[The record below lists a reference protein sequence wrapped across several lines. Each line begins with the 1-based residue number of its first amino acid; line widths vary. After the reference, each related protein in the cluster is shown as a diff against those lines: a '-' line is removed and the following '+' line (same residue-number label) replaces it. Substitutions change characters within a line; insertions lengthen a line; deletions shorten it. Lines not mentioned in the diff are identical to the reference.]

1 MRILGLDIG
10 SSSIGWN
17 IKEFNTIIKYGVV
30 TFGSGMIK
38 GEKGYSS
45 PTKDRREDRL
55 PRNLKRA
62 RKYRKWALLELL
74 IKNQMVPL
82 SIQELDK
89 WRKYV
94 KGKKRVFPE
103 NKAFKSWLACNFNYT
118 NGIKYKNPY
127 ELRVKGLDHKLSPHE
142 FGRTLYHIVQRRGYK
157 DIGEKDKET
166 KKQIERRE
174 QTGFGKMLEENRTLG
189 ETLLKNYLEKN
200 IRARNEYPYRHEYLK
215 ELEVICE
222 AQGYDIKKKDN
233 NYIHPF
239 IKKLHKAII
248 WQRPLKSQKG
258 NIGFCTLEE
267 KSRRCPI
274 SHPLFEIFRALSFI
288 NTIRI
293 VEDKEKVELTDAVK
307 KDLLIFFLKQST
319 SFKFNVVRNRI
330 DKLTKKNNK
339 YNYPINKKGIY
350 YTSISNMPFCKNL
363 IGIFGK
369 DVIEPLIK
377 LSEFDTNAKENH
389 HKLAGKYS
397 IYDFWHFFHDFED
410 DFLIKFVS
418 DKLDIEAKKIM
429 TFKNSLPNGYS
440 SLSLKALR
448 KLIPFLNEGFLYN
461 DAVLLAKLPD
471 YFKSDWEI
479 NKSKVYECLR
489 VAKEKYSSKSLVI
502 RITNILIEDYKS
514 LGHRDKF
521 AVKDFS
527 YKLLD
532 SDLEDVIRVC
542 KKHFGEYSWE
552 NLNNKQKLL
561 AAIKIEYQAFFG
573 DKKRNYRRLEKLSGV
588 FRNELINSGFNIGD
602 LYHHSEFENKY
613 GKCVE
618 RINEET
624 GQVFE
629 LLPSAVIPSIKNPMF
644 NKSMSILRKLI
655 NELILKELIDEETK
669 VLIEIPRGHIDDNNE
684 REAYIRYTS
693 ERESIRE
700 KYREFLLEYRDN
712 KNSNLN
718 IEEKISVFELW
729 NEQIL
734 KKKGNQL
741 SPDKI
746 LKLKDATERYSLWM
760 EQEAICM
767 YTGKTI
773 SISQLFSNEID
784 IEHTIP
790 RSILPDNTM
799 ANKTVCFKSYNTEI
813 KNTSLPSE
821 CPNYDK
827 DFGSF
832 GRIDSRLEKWKEKRD
847 HFKDLFEKRKKARGK
862 EDENVK
868 NKRIREKHYY
878 KLKFNYWKDKV
889 ERFEAKEVKEGWARR
904 QLVDTQMAC
913 KYAQEL
919 LKTKFQKVE
928 VISAAV
934 NVAFRKLYGFQS
946 SDKKSR
952 DKHTHHVIDALLLSY
967 LPVNGSK
974 RLKLVRQMYKWME
987 DGKGQLRLNP
997 PNLENFNPQKI
1008 ISEIENNTLVVNYT
1022 KDTITKQTFK
1032 YVRKRGKIQYLKR
1045 KGKYML
1051 DNNMEKIPL
1060 IAKGDTIRK
1069 SLFKDTFIGKIREV
1083 KRDENGRPLRDKN
1096 KNLIFNDG
1104 DNEFSWVVR
1113 KELKDVLS
1121 KTDKIVDPVI
1131 ANIVKKQKHDSKDPQ
1146 GNQIRRVRVKVK
1158 KGKEVK
1164 KRLNYKS
1171 KYEYKNQYYS
1181 SSGSIPYA
1189 LLILEKDGNSI
1200 KKSLKPIHTF
1210 QIAKIMKDYAKFEKE
1225 LYLKE
1230 FMPNITSE
1238 KFETTIIKNTQ
1249 RVLVLLSD
1257 EDYFLRKKINFQK
1270 NRLFEIKQ
1278 LEDTRIKLVYHLF
1291 SGEPKNYSSEFIEG
1305 NTNCFRKS
1313 INQLNLLFEGVDF
1326 KMSILGELTFIDD

>member
-1 MRILGLDIG
+1 MKILGLDIG
-10 SSSIGWN
+10 SSSIGWS
-17 IKEFNTIIKYGVV
+17 IREFNQTVKNGVI
-30 TFGSGMIK
+30 TFNSGMLLGNNGK
-38 GEKGYSS
+38 YSS
-45 PTKDRREDRL
+45 PTRDRREDRL

-74 IKNQMVPL
+74 IQNEMVPL
-82 SIQELDK
+82 SIEELDK
-89 WRKYV
+89 WRKYK
-94 KGKKRVFPE
+94 KGEKRVFPE
-103 NKAFKSWLACNFNYT
+103 TKAFKSWLACNFNYA
-118 NGIKYKNPY
+118 NGVKYKNPY
-127 ELRVKGLDHKLSPHE
+127 ELRVKGLDHKLSLHE

-157 DIGEKDKET
+157 DIGEKDNET

-174 QTGFGKMLEENRTLG
+174 QTGFEGALNDNRTVG
-189 ETLLKNYLEKN
+189 EALLKNYIQKDK
-200 IRARNEYPYRHEYLK
+200 RARNEYPYRHEYQN
-215 ELEVICE
+215 ELELLCKG
-222 AQGYDIKKKDN
+222 QGYDITKEN
-233 NYIHPF
+233 NVYINPF
-239 IKKLHKAII
+239 VKKLHKAVI

-267 KSRRCPI
+267 KSRRCSI

-293 VEDKEKVELTDAVK
+293 VEINKKVELTESVR
-307 KDLLIFFLKQST
+307 KDLLMFFLKQSKN
-319 SFKFNVVRNRI
+319 FKFEDVRKKI
-330 DKLTKKNNK
+330 DRLTQKNNN

-350 YTSISNMPFCKNL
+350 YSSISNMPFCKNL
-363 IGIFGK
+363 IGIFGEE
-369 DVIEPLIK
+369 VVEPL
-377 LSEFDTNAKENH
+377 LELCDFDSNAKESH
-389 HKLAGKYS
+389 YKLAGKYS
-397 IYDFWHFFHDFED
+397 IYDFWHFFNNFED
-410 DFLIKFVS
+410 DFLIRFVS
-418 DKLDIEAKKIM
+418 KKLDVEAKKIM
-429 TFKNSLPNGYS
+429 PFKNSLPNGYS
-440 SLSLKALR
+440 NLSLKALR
-448 KLIPFLNEGFLYN
+448 KIIPFLSEGFLYHE
-461 DAVLLAKLPD
+461 AVLLAKLPEYID
-471 YFKSDWEI
+471 LDI
-479 NKSKVYECLR
+479 NKSNVYECLR
-489 VAKEKYSSKSLVI
+489 VAKEKYSSESLVI
-502 RITNILIEDYKS
+502 RITNMLIEDYKS
-514 LGHRDKF
+514 LEHKDKF
-521 AVKDFS
+521 AFKDIS

-542 KKHFGEYSWE
+542 KKHFGENSWE

-561 AAIKIEYQAFFG
+561 ATIKIEYQEFFE
-573 DKKRNYRRLEKLSGV
+573 DKNRNYRRLQKLSEV
-588 FRNELINSGFNIGD
+588 FRNELTNSGLNIGE
-602 LYHHSEFENKY
+602 LYHHSDFENKY

-618 RINEET
+618 HIIEET

-655 NELILKELIDEETK
+655 NELILKELINEETK

-700 KYREFLLEYRDN
+700 KYRAFLLEYRDN

-734 KKKGNQL
+734 EKKENQL
-741 SPDKI
+741 SPDEI
-746 LKLKDATERYSLWM
+746 LKLNDATERYSLWM

-799 ANKTVCFKSYNTEI
+799 ANKTVCFKSYNTDI

-827 DFGSF
+827 HFGNF

-847 HFKDLFEKRKKARGK
+847 HFKDLFDLRKKARGK
-862 EDENVK
+862 EDENKK
-868 NKRIREKHYY
+868 NKRVKEKHYY

-904 QLVDTQMAC
+904 QLVDTQMVC
-913 KYAQEL
+913 KYTREL

-928 VISAAV
+928 VISATV
-934 NVAFRKLYGFQS
+934 NVAFRKMYGFQS
-946 SDKKSR
+946 SGEKNR
-952 DKHTHHVIDALLLSY
+952 DKHTHHIIDALLLSY

-974 RLKLVRQMYKWME
+974 RLKLVRQMYKWIE

-1045 KGKYML
+1045 KGKFML
-1051 DNNMEKIPL
+1051 DSNMKKIPL

-1083 KRDENGRPLRDKN
+1083 KRDESGRPLRDKN
-1096 KNLIFNDG
+1096 KKLIFNDG

-1189 LLILEKDGNSI
+1189 LFILEKDGNSI

-1210 QIAKIMKDYAKFEKE
+1210 QIAKILKDYAKFEKE
-1225 LYLKE
+1225 LYIKE
-1230 FMPNITSE
+1230 FMPDISSE
-1238 KFETTIIKNTQ
+1238 KFETIIIKNTQ

-1257 EDYFLRKKINFQK
+1257 EDYFLRKNKVFQK
-1270 NRLFEIKQ
+1270 NRLYGIKQ

-1313 INQLNLLFEGVDF
+1313 ITQLNLLFEGVDF